1 LGDPKV
7 GSVDRHQA
15 VVANV
20 IDEPYIKIN
29 LQFYEGGE
37 QEMREKFG
45 EMMRAAGRT
54 KTTMDGD
61 DVDNDIIVMD
71 VDNDDLVTTHSM

>member
-1 LGDPKV
+1 
-7 GSVDRHQA
+7 
-15 VVANV
+15 
-20 IDEPYIKIN
+20 
-29 LQFYEGGE
+29 
-37 QEMREKFG
+37 MREKFG